1 MLSFPICKINIGL
14 HVTEKRPDGFHN
26 LETIFYPIPLHD
38 NLEINL
44 LKPDDVPY
52 CLNLAGHKIEGNPE
66 DNLVIK
72 VLNSLKTDFSIPPI
86 DIHLFKRVPMG
97 AGLGGGSSDAAMFMK
112 TLNEMFNLEMTDD
125 EMERRIATFGAD
137 CAFFIKQQPCYATG
151 IGNILTPIDFTLNG
165 YQIVLVKPS
174 DFVSTKES
182 YAGIT
187 PKKSAVNLI
196 EAVHRPIEEWKDL
209 IVNDFENSVFPT
221 HPKIAAIKQ
230 TLYDMGALYASMSGS
245 GSTVFALFKHRVD
258 SLESVFSDCFTFQEK
273 LR

>member
-14 HVTEKRPDGFHN
+14 HVTEKRPDGYHN

-52 CLNLAGHKIEGNPE
+52 RLHLAGHKIEGNPE

-72 VLNSLKTDFSIPPI
+72 VLNSLKADFSIPPI

-112 TLNEMFNLEMTDD
+112 TLNEMFDLGMTAD

-151 IGNILTPIDFTLNG
+151 IGNILTPIDFTLSG
-165 YQIVLVKPS
+165 YQIVLVKPT
-174 DFVSTKES
+174 DFVSTKEA

-187 PKKSAVNLI
+187 PKPSAINLT
-196 EAVHRPIEEWKDL
+196 EAIRRPIEEWKNI
-209 IVNDFENSVFPT
+209 IVNDFENSVFPA
-221 HPKIAAIKQ
+221 HPRIAAIKQ
-230 TLYDMGALYASMSGS
+230 TLYDMGALYSSMSGS
-245 GSTVFALFKHRVD
+245 GSTVFAIFKHKVD
-258 SLESVFSDCFTFQEK
+258 ALESVFSDCFTFQEK